1 MLRLSPKLGFPQN
14 HHRHRHRNRHRAHE
28 KSRALPAIFGWPLR
42 RHDCDN
48 RNNCNR
54 GERQS
59 TETATVI
66 YLYWIYRLS
75 WNPSF
80 SVYIPLLF
88 RSDPPFRSFFRPLS
102 CPTSS
107 IFSHPEPF
115 PFVFFQTMIIDI
127 QPTIIDYMQRA
138 FPIILPN

>member
-80 SVYIPLLF
+80 SVYIYLSFFAVTLP
-88 RSDPPFRSFFRPLS
+88 SVPFFRPFSL

-115 PFVFFQTMIIDI
+115 PFLFFQTMIIDI
-127 QPTIIDYMQRA
+127 QAKIID
-138 FPIILPN
+138 